1 MSKTIKISD
10 EIGKNLARIA
20 AEEGNTMA
28 AEIGV
33 LISEHNMTKQI
44 CDRLSNIEKAINGIQ
59 SNSSILDPSIQMYA
73 SIQPQLQSQ
82 SESELQPQSEDTYDE
97 DYKPDRT
104 YAEIIEEMKQ
114 IQEELKTLDNDD
126 PRRKEL
132 LNKLRADNVESNLLE
147 DD

>member
-44 CDRLSNIEKAINGIQ
+44 CDRLSDIEKAINSIQ
-59 SNSSILDPSIQMYA
+59 SNSSILDPSTSLYA
-73 SIQPQLQSQ
+73 SIQPQPQPQLQSR
-82 SESELQPQSEDTYDE
+82 PEDIYDE
-97 DYKPDRT
+97 DDYKPDRT
-104 YAEIIEEMKQ
+104 YSEILEEINQ
-114 IQEELKTLDNDD
+114 LQEELKTLNDGD
-126 PRRKEL
+126 PRKKEL
-132 LNKLRADNVESNLLE
+132 ENKLRADNVDLSLIDEE
-147 DD
+147 

>member
-33 LISEHNMTKQI
+33 LISEHNMTKRI
-44 CDRLSNIEKAINGIQ
+44 CDRLSNIEKAINNMQ
-59 SNSSILDPSIQMYA
+59 PNSSILDPSTPMYA

-82 SESELQPQSEDTYDE
+82 PESELEYKYED

-104 YAEIIEEMKQ
+104 LAEIIEEVKQ
-114 IQEELKTLDNDD
+114 LREELKTLDDDD
-126 PRRKEL
+126 PKRKEIE
-132 LNKLRADNVESNLLE
+132 NRLRADNVDLNLLE
-147 DD
+147 D

>member
-20 AEEGNTMA
+20 AEDGNTMA

-44 CDRLSNIEKAINGIQ
+44 CDRLSDIEKAINSIQ
-59 SNSSILDPSIQMYA
+59 SNSSILDSSTSLYA
-73 SIQPQLQSQ
+73 SIQPQ
-82 SESELQPQSEDTYDE
+82 PQSRPEDAYDE
-97 DYKPDRT
+97 DDYVPDRT
-104 YAEIIEEMKQ
+104 YSEVLEEIKQ
-114 IQEELKTLDNDD
+114 LREELETLDDGD
-126 PRRKEL
+126 PRKKEIE
-132 LNKLRADNVESNLLE
+132 NKLRADNAELSLLDE

>member
-33 LISEHNMTKQI
+33 LISEHNMAKRI
-44 CDRLSNIEKAINGIQ
+44 CDRLSNIEKAINNIQ
-59 SNSSILDPSIQMYA
+59 SNSPTIESSTSTYA
-73 SIQPQLQSQ
+73 SVQP
-82 SESELQPQSEDTYDE
+82 EPEDKYE
-97 DYKPDRT
+97 DNYKPDRT
-104 YAEIIEEMKQ
+104 FAEILEEAKQ
-114 IQEELKTLDNDD
+114 LLEELKTLDDDD
-126 PRRKEL
+126 PRRKEIE
-132 LNKLRADNVESNLLE
+132 NKLRADNAELSLLE